1 MHILLAEDDELLGEG
16 LRLGLICCQYNVY
29 WVKSGKEA
37 WASIQTEHFDIVILD
52 LGLPGLSGE
61 EVLKNMRLK
70 KIETPVIILTSCDS
84 KKDLIKG
91 LDDGA
96 DDYVVKPFELEEL
109 CSRIRA
115 VRRRATPSVEPIII
129 VGDIALEPSTRAVF
143 KSGLPMELTRRE
155 FVLLQEL
162 MENVGCVLKK
172 ESLTQK
178 LYGWSDNINSNALE
192 VHIHGLRKKF
202 GSKTISTL
210 RGIGY
215 MLEKS

>member
-1 MHILLAEDDELLGEG
+1 
-16 LRLGLICCQYNVY
+16 
-29 WVKSGKEA
+29 
-37 WASIQTEHFDIVILD
+37 
-52 LGLPGLSGE
+52 
-61 EVLKNMRLK
+61 
-70 KIETPVIILTSCDS
+70 
-84 KKDLIKG
+84 
-91 LDDGA
+91 
-96 DDYVVKPFELEEL
+96 
-109 CSRIRA
+109 
-115 VRRRATPSVEPIII
+115 
-129 VGDIALEPSTRAVF
+129 
-143 KSGLPMELTRRE
+143 
-155 FVLLQEL
+155 